1 VSENAFD
8 SASQREQIAVVTG
21 GRIELET
28 EWKPFCVHGHR
39 QADSGNPG
47 GVRRMRISRQKDVRH
62 VLAGNMELPLIFDP
76 RRRTGS
82 CREEQRIRSFE
93 RA

>member
-1 VSENAFD
+1 MSENAFD

-21 GRIELET
+21 GCIELET

-47 GVRRMRISRQKDVRH
+47 GVRRMRLSRQKDVRH
-62 VLAGNMELPLIFDP
+62 ILARNLRCPL
-76 RRRTGS
+76 
-82 CREEQRIRSFE
+82 Q
-93 RA
+93 